1 MLGATAFFDASL
13 IKSKTFCFFDVDVV
27 DVLAFSVC
35 ISCFTFCNSFAIV
48 TWKTFTSSTMLVRS
62 ASRLTTFT
70 SATSQ
75 FLISV
80 EIDLR
85 ITHAVHLTRLTD
97 FFLDTGLFDNDALGV
112 LGFSF
117 LFDVAFGLRLRRH
130 FKRAASGLAV
140 QTCRLRVAPHP
151 RHRGL
156 ERSKEFRFRLPVI
169 KE

>member
-1 MLGATAFFDASL
+1 
-13 IKSKTFCFFDVDVV
+13 
-27 DVLAFSVC
+27 
-35 ISCFTFCNSFAIV
+35 
-48 TWKTFTSSTMLVRS
+48 MLVAADFAGAVTFGTAGS
-62 ASRLTTFT
+62 FCMFMLPSQLQCFDEVVQLDVNVATTFT

-75 FLISV
+75 VLISV
-80 EIDLR
+80 EITLR

-97 FFLDTGLFDNDALGV
+97 FFLDTGLFENDALGV
-112 LGFSF
+112 LDFSF
-117 LFDVAFGLRLRRH
+117 LFDVVFGLRLRRH

-156 ERSKEFRFRLPVI
+156 ERSKEFCFRLPVI